1 MSRSK
6 LFSLTVIVSLLLSL
20 LASMALLA
28 QAAPEPATGNFPQ
41 IADKPNLNPGLESLS
56 PGTISTGYFIG
67 ATQSLPC
74 NTYYLH
80 RNEVNV
86 GTDGVQK
93 IANTT
98 APLAGAP
105 AVASQQLSL
114 LSGLKEIARFYSD
127 PPLAADFSAGD
138 ITGSLW
144 IQASQLNTAFK
155 VEMFDYNPGNGSR
168 ILLGT
173 YDFSL
178 ISTGQTEVEFNIT
191 PSATTIASGHR
202 FLFVLSGKTNA
213 LFGSNVD
220 LFYDSATRASRFIIC
235 QRTPP
240 ILAISKSGP
249 TTASAGQPVTYI
261 LTVAN
266 SGDTTATNLVIS
278 DTIPSGASY
287 VSGGTKVGNVVRW
300 TAASLAPD
308 ASIQRTFIVTA
319 TATIVNSDYRVVAD
333 NNVSAVGQQAVVT
346 TITNGPIKK
355 LYLPTIF
362 KSEPVT
368 FLIVDSYETGGINPV
383 RILDPSNNNELLSCV
398 VGNNVKVDC
407 GSFPAIGTYK
417 IIAHTN
423 NCGILQGTFHDAAPG
438 ATVTR
443 RVHCQ

>member
-1 MSRSK
+1 MSRCK
-6 LFSLTVIVSLLLSL
+6 LFSLAVTVSLLLGV
-20 LASMALLA
+20 LASMAILA
-28 QAAPEPATGNFPQ
+28 QAAPEPAAHNFPQ
-41 IADKPNLNPGLESLS
+41 VANEPKINKGLGVLSLGPVS
-56 PGTISTGYFIG
+56 VDYLIG
-67 ATQSLPC
+67 LTQAPAC
-74 NTYYLH
+74 DTYYLR

-98 APLAGAP
+98 APTAGSP

-114 LSGLKEIARFYSD
+114 LSGFVEIARFYSD
-127 PPLAADFSAGD
+127 PPLAATFSAGD

-144 IQASQLNTAFK
+144 VQASQLNTSFK
-155 VEMFDYNPGNGSR
+155 VEMFDYNPVNGSK
-168 ILLGT
+168 ILLGA

-191 PSATTIASGHR
+191 PPATTIPSGHR

-220 LFYDSATRASRFIIC
+220 LFYDSATRASRFITC

-240 ILAISKSGP
+240 ILSISKSGP
-249 TTASAGQPVTYI
+249 ATASAGQPVTYI

-319 TATIVNSDYRVVAD
+319 TATIVNSNYQVVAD

-346 TITNGPIKK
+346 FITNGSIKK
-355 LYLPTIF
+355 LYLPTIS
-362 KSEPVT
+362 KSEPLT

-383 RILDPSNNNELLSCV
+383 RILDPSNNNELLNCV

-423 NCGILQGTFHDAAPG
+423 NCGILQGTFYDAAPG